1 MDKRKTCSEASGI
14 FQDTEKRNRFAM
26 TKPGEREGRLSEEK
40 SRDSLVTKKASQ
52 RGGVLAHGRS

>member
-1 MDKRKTCSEASGI
+1 MDKRKKWSEASGI
-14 FQDTEKRNRFAM
+14 FQDIEKRNRFAM

-52 RGGVLAHGRS
+52 RGGF